1 VQFSEKLKSKMLSLY
16 ALVNQ
21 IASNAVFARDE
32 AGAALRWSADVEG
45 VT

>member
-32 AGAALRWSADVEG
+32 AGVVLKWGADIEW